1 MYASAATRPFQSSEY
16 QYNTNNPPWQK
27 LLWVKQNYPDNYV
40 DNTFL
45 DELQRNVN
53 VRSYDY
59 WTMVYESGVITQH
72 ISSVVI
78 FIAIFIYL
86 QIHSVSGNHLIWA
99 GSLLTGIGYIIWDL
113 TLLKTRSNHEFKR
126 QRVAKSAFF
135 FFVTL
140 LGLSPILKT
149 LTSQTSDDTIW
160 ALTVC
165 CFLANVLF
173 HDYKTQANSIKIPG
187 SLSTNAAIFASVL
200 LASRLDTNF
209 DVFGLLSFAVE
220 WFSLFPIF
228 RRYLKDLSPKI
239 QIGVTIA
246 MLLTCVALFVHI
258 SKAVAFIYV
267 LGFCFLTFIC
277 PYWLIFIQKYKNEIH
292 GPWDE
297 ARPRLQ
303 RPRRNIYR
311 KRSN

>member
-1 MYASAATRPFQSSEY
+1 MDVPVAHQFPSPDY
-16 QYNTNNPPWQK
+16 QYNLNNPPWRK

-45 DELQRNVN
+45 DELQKNVN
-53 VRSYDY
+53 VHTYDY
-59 WTMVYESGVITQH
+59 WKMVYESGVITQH

-86 QIHSVSGNHLIWA
+86 QLNTLAASHLIWS
-99 GSLLTGIGYIIWDL
+99 GSLLTGIGYIFCDL
-113 TLLKTRSNHEFKR
+113 VMTRRQHTFERKR
-126 QRVAKSAFF
+126 VVKSAIFF
-135 FFVTL
+135 FSTL

-149 LTSQTSDDTIW
+149 LTSQISDDTIW
-160 ALTVC
+160 TLTVC
-165 CFLANVLF
+165 CFLTNVLF
-173 HDYKTQANSIKIPG
+173 HDYVSQSRAHVKIPG

-200 LASRLDTNF
+200 LASRLDTNL

-220 WFSLFPIF
+220 WFALFPIL
-228 RRYLKDLSPKI
+228 RRYLQELSPKV
-239 QIGVTIA
+239 QVTLTIL
-246 MLLTCVALFVHI
+246 MLLVSVAMFLRI
-258 SKAVAFIYV
+258 SKAIVCLYV
-267 LGFCFLTFIC
+267 LGFCFITFIC

-303 RPRRNIYR
+303 KSKRNLYR
-311 KRSN
+311 KRPT

>member
-1 MYASAATRPFQSSEY
+1 MYASTTQSFQQADDYY
-16 QYNTNNPPWQK
+16 QNPPWQK

-45 DELQRNVN
+45 EELQRNVN
-53 VRSYDY
+53 VRSYNY

-72 ISSVVI
+72 ISTVVI
-78 FIAIFIYL
+78 FIAIFVYL
-86 QIHSVSGNHLIWA
+86 QDHILSGQHLIWV
-99 GSLLTGIGYIIWDL
+99 GTFLTGFGYIFWDWMMV
-113 TLLKTRSNHEFKR
+113 KTQSDYEFKR

-135 FFVTL
+135 FFITL

-165 CFLANVLF
+165 CFLTNILF
-173 HDYKTQANSIKIPG
+173 HDYHAPQANNSIQIPG

-200 LASRLDTNF
+200 LASRLDTNI

-228 RRYLKDLSPKI
+228 RRQLRNFSQYI
-239 QIGVTIA
+239 QIA
-246 MLLTCVALFVHI
+246 MTLILLLSCIILFIYI
-258 SKAVAFIYV
+258 SKAVVIIYI
-267 LGFCFLTFIC
+267 LGFSFITIIC

-303 RPRRNIYR
+303 RRHR
-311 KRSN
+311 KKNQS

>member
-1 MYASAATRPFQSSEY
+1 MYTASTRSFHSPEHQYSS
-16 QYNTNNPPWQK
+16 NNPPWQK

-40 DNTFL
+40 DGTFL

-59 WTMVYESGVITQH
+59 WNMVYESGVITQH

-86 QIHSVSGNHLIWA
+86 QDHSLSGNHLIWI
-99 GSLLTGIGYIIWDL
+99 GSLLTGVGYIFWDL
-113 TLLKTRSNHEFKR
+113 IVFKSKANYEFKR

-135 FFVTL
+135 FFITL

-149 LTSQTSDDTIW
+149 LTSQISDDTIW

-173 HDYKTQANSIKIPG
+173 HDYKTQPNSIKIPG

-200 LASRLDTNF
+200 LASRLNTNF

-228 RRYLKDLSPKI
+228 RRHLKVLSPKI
-239 QIGVTIA
+239 QIGVTIT
-246 MLLTCVALFVHI
+246 MVLTCVLLFVRI
-258 SKAVAFIYV
+258 SKAVAFIYL
-267 LGFCFLTFIC
+267 LGFGFLTFIC

-303 RPRRNIYR
+303 RPRRNMYR
-311 KRSN
+311 KRAN